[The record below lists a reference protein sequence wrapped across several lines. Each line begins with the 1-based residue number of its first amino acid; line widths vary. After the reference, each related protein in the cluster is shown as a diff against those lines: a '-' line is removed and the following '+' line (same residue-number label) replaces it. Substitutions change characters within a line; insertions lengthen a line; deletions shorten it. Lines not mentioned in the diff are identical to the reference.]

1 MGDNYKIEDLN
12 ISYVDFGQ
20 TDIFE
25 EVTLTQYELVEQDLR
40 SKHPELQKAYDN
52 YPKTTKKIRFREKI
66 TQIRLTVL

>member
-1 MGDNYKIEDLN
+1 VGDNYKIEDLN

-52 YPKTTKKIRFREKI
+52 YQELLKKYNFWEKI
-66 TQIRLTVL
+66 TK

>member
-25 EVTLTQYELVEQDLR
+25 EVTLTQYELVEQDLH

-52 YPKTTKKIRFREKI
+52 YQELLKKYNFWEKI
-66 TQIRLTVL
+66 TK

>member
-40 SKHPELQKAYDN
+40 SKHPDLQEAYNHYQEL
-52 YPKTTKKIRFREKI
+52 
-66 TQIRLTVL
+66 